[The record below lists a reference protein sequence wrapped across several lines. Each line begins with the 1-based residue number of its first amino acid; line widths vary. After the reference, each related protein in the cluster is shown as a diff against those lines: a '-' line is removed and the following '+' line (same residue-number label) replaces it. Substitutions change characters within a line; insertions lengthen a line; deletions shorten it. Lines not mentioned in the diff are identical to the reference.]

1 MPQESEEVASMSFPV
16 ERLQK
21 SRVTCADVV
30 QCAFD
35 LSDQDVRTYEALN
48 NIGHARTE
56 EIARVLDKDP
66 SVVYRS
72 LQRLVGCEVAR
83 KTKEALPEGGYFFVY
98 AAVPRREVKG
108 KLRAC
113 VNDWHRQMLRA
124 IERL

>member
-1 MPQESEEVASMSFPV
+1 MSQESKGVASMSFPV

-21 SRVTCADVV
+21 ARVTCSDVV

-35 LSDQDVRTYEALN
+35 LSDQDVRAYEALN
-48 NIGHARTE
+48 NLGHARTE
-56 EIARVLDKDP
+56 EIARALHKDP

-83 KTKEALPEGGYFFVY
+83 KTKEALPEGGYFYVY
-98 AAVPRREVKG
+98 AALPRREVKA

-113 VNDWHRQMLRA
+113 VNDWRRQMLRA
-124 IERL
+124 IDRL

>member
-1 MPQESEEVASMSFPV
+1 MSFPV
-16 ERLQK
+16 VKLQK
-21 SRVTCADVV
+21 ARVTCADVV

-48 NIGHARTE
+48 NLGHARTE
-56 EIARVLDKDP
+56 EIARVLDRDP

-72 LQRLVGCEVAR
+72 LQRLVACDVAR
-83 KTKEALPEGGYFFVY
+83 KTKESLSEGGYFHVY
-98 AAVPRREVKG
+98 AAVPRREVKT

-113 VNDWHRQMLRA
+113 VNDWHQQMLRA